1 MKKRN
6 IAKILLA
13 AMLITGCN
21 KTVQKPEEPAAELVE
36 RDESVKELPYDP
48 ISLIDYINKNID
60 KVDDQKKQLYI
71 FTLEDTLVANLN
83 IVSGVVNSDEC
94 KAELSFVKDGQALS
108 EEDIAKIED
117 SSIKNEIQKVYDM
130 YYTVFKSG
138 DSFVPGIDY
147 EKILK
152 LVDKDNKA
160 LVEYYSIKLEESQ
173 NPTLFKGQVMLKA
186 QELLGRIN
194 RIENF
199 VIENKDFPRN
209 MDFVARYQSWLY
221 VLLTGTASSPLV
233 DKDGKI
239 MEDFDSLEKNLQAK
253 TIADQTF
260 LDGMYYIHRNNNKFD
275 DELMDE
281 IRTLV
286 RQSVFD
292 LKDRAEMK

>member
-94 KAELSFVKDGQALS
+94 KAELSFVKDGEALS

-138 DSFVPGIDY
+138 DSFVPGIGT
-147 EKILK
+147 K
-152 LVDKDNKA
+152 L
-160 LVEYYSIKLEESQ
+160 
-173 NPTLFKGQVMLKA
+173 
-186 QELLGRIN
+186 
-194 RIENF
+194 
-199 VIENKDFPRN
+199 
-209 MDFVARYQSWLY
+209 
-221 VLLTGTASSPLV
+221 SP
-233 DKDGKI
+233 
-239 MEDFDSLEKNLQAK
+239 
-253 TIADQTF
+253 
-260 LDGMYYIHRNNNKFD
+260 
-275 DELMDE
+275 
-281 IRTLV
+281 
-286 RQSVFD
+286 D
-292 LKDRAEMK
+292 LNTV

>member
-94 KAELSFVKDGQALS
+94 KAELSFVKDGEALS
-108 EEDIAKIED
+108 EEDIANIED

-173 NPTLFKGQVMLKA
+173 NSTLFKGQVMLKA
-186 QELLGRIN
+186 QELLDRIN

>member
-186 QELLGRIN
+186 QELLDRIN

>member
-1 MKKRN
+1 MKKRK

-21 KTVQKPEEPAAELVE
+21 KAVQKPEEPANTIVE
-36 RDESVKELPYDP
+36 RDEAVKELPYDP

-60 KVDDQKKQLYI
+60 KVDNNKKELYI
-71 FTLEDTLVANLN
+71 LTLEDTLVANLN

-94 KAELSFVKDGQALS
+94 KAELSFVKDGEVLS
-108 EEDIAKIED
+108 ESDIEKIED
-117 SSIKNEIQKVYDM
+117 SSIKNEIQKIYDM

-138 DSFVPGIDY
+138 DSFVPGVDY

-160 LVEYYSIKLEESQ
+160 LADYYSIKLEE
-173 NPTLFKGQVMLKA
+173 NKKPTLFKGQVMLEAKD
-186 QELLGRIN
+186 LLARIN
-194 RIENF
+194 EIEKF
-199 VIENKDFPRN
+199 VIDNKDFPRN

-233 DKDGKI
+233 DKDGKL
-239 MEDFDSLEKNLQAK
+239 MKEFEDLEKNLEAK

-260 LDGMYYIHRNNNKFD
+260 LDGMYYIHKNNNKFD
-275 DELMDE
+275 DELMDV

-286 RQSVFD
+286 KQSVFD
-292 LKDRAEMK
+292 LKYRAEMK

>member
-1 MKKRN
+1 M
-6 IAKILLA
+6 
-13 AMLITGCN
+13 
-21 KTVQKPEEPAAELVE
+21 
-36 RDESVKELPYDP
+36 PYDP

-94 KAELSFVKDGQALS
+94 KAELSFVKDGEALS

-186 QELLGRIN
+186 QELLDRIN

-209 MDFVARYQSWLY
+209 MDFIARYQSWLY

-260 LDGMYYIHRNNNKFD
+260 LDGMYYILSLIH
-275 DELMDE
+275 
-281 IRTLV
+281 I
-286 RQSVFD
+286 
-292 LKDRAEMK
+292 

>member
-138 DSFVPGIDY
+138 DSFVPGIEY

-186 QELLGRIN
+186 QELLDRIN

>member
-94 KAELSFVKDGQALS
+94 KAELSFVKDGEALS

-117 SSIKNEIQKVYDM
+117 SSIKNEMQKVYDM

-186 QELLGRIN
+186 QELLDRIN

>member
-94 KAELSFVKDGQALS
+94 KAELSFVKDGEALS

-186 QELLGRIN
+186 QELLDRIN

>member
-1 MKKRN
+1 MKKRK

-21 KTVQKPEEPAAELVE
+21 KAVQKPEEPVTPIVE
-36 RDESVKELPYDP
+36 RDEAVKELPYDP
-48 ISLIDYINKNID
+48 ISLINYINENIA
-60 KVDDQKKQLYI
+60 KVDDNKKELYI
-71 FTLEDTLVANLN
+71 LTLEDTLVANLN

-94 KAELSFVKDGQALS
+94 KAELSFVNDGQVLS
-108 EEDIAKIED
+108 ESDIEKIED
-117 SSIKNEIQKVYDM
+117 SSIKNEIQKIYDM

-138 DSFVPGIDY
+138 DSFVPGLDY

-160 LVEYYSIKLEESQ
+160 LADYYSIKLEENQ
-173 NPTLFKGQVMLKA
+173 KPTLFKGQVMLSP
-186 QELLGRIN
+186 QDLLARIN
-194 RIENF
+194 RIEKF
-199 VIENKDFPRN
+199 VIDNKDFPRN

-233 DKDGKI
+233 DKDGKL
-239 MEDFDSLEKNLQAK
+239 MKEFEDLEKNLEAK

-260 LDGMYYIHRNNNKFD
+260 LDGMYYIHKNNNKFD

>member
-48 ISLIDYINKNID
+48 ISLNDYINKNID

-94 KAELSFVKDGQALS
+94 KAELSFVKDGEALS

-186 QELLGRIN
+186 QELLDRIN